1 MIERPQP
8 RSGNHDRRTASLGQ
22 ATLRRHPLGGYRY
35 VRWRWRLLFA
45 LVDTLGTTLFAAAGC
60 LVALWR
66 RIVPARRGKSETTR
80 RILVVQLDHLGD
92 AIITAPIF
100 ALLKQRYPG
109 ARIEVL
115 AAPWNRRVFDLIA
128 EVDRVHVCSKN
139 RFAPRPG
146 LSWIPAVIAWGLR
159 MRRRRFDLAID
170 VRGEFPHN
178 VLLWLCGA
186 RRRVGWGSGGGG
198 FLLTDRAAY
207 VSDRP
212 ELESRMALLE
222 RLGID
227 AGPAGRRPLPR
238 IHPPEE
244 ANDFARSAWRQ
255 ASPERSVH
263 RVVIHVGAGTAAKR
277 WPVEHWRVLLAGLA
291 ARGGVAVALVGAESD
306 TATAR
311 AILGSRPW
319 PVVDWTG
326 RLEIAELAAVLQQ
339 ADLAIG
345 ADSGPAHLAAA
356 VGTPVVVL
364 FSGTNRVEQW
374 RPQGAMVQALRHPV
388 ACAPCHR
395 RQCPVASQPCMRGIR
410 PADVLLAIEELLAA
424 AAGRGEDRSALV
436 PAKRGAEQ

>member
-1 MIERPQP
+1 MIGRPQP
-8 RSGNHDRRTASLGQ
+8 RRGDHRRETAALARVS
-22 ATLRRHPLGGYRY
+22 LRRHPLGGYRY

-45 LVDTLGTTLFAAAGC
+45 LVDVLGTALFAAAGC
-60 LVALWR
+60 LAALWR
-66 RIVPARRGKSETTR
+66 RIVPARRGEGGTTG

-100 ALLKQRYPG
+100 ALLKQRYPA

-128 EVDRVHVCSKN
+128 EVDRVHICARN

-146 LSWIPAVIAWGLR
+146 LGWIPAVIVWGLR

-207 VSDRP
+207 VPDRP

-222 RLGID
+222 PLGID
-227 AGPAGRRPLPR
+227 AGGAGRRPLPR
-238 IHPPEE
+238 IHPTE
-244 ANDFARSAWRQ
+244 AADAFARSAWRQ
-255 ASPERSVH
+255 ASPERSAR
-263 RVVIHVGAGTAAKR
+263 RVVIHVGAGTPAKR
-277 WPVEHWRVLLAGLA
+277 WPVEHWRALLAGLA
-291 ARGGVAVALVGAESD
+291 ARGSVAVALVGVESD

-345 ADSGPAHLAAA
+345 ADSGPAHLAA
-356 VGTPVVVL
+356 L
-364 FSGTNRVEQW
+364 
-374 RPQGAMVQALRHPV
+374 RPLLR
-388 ACAPCHR
+388 
-395 RQCPVASQPCMRGIR
+395 GG
-410 PADVLLAIEELLAA
+410 
-424 AAGRGEDRSALV
+424 GRGRWHDLV
-436 PAKRGAEQ
+436 GVPV